1 MEDYSKY
8 SDQFFNSR
16 DGKYVLA
23 FFDQDEIKKLLVNLE
38 DIESHSINLLFKKWI
53 SFAEKI
59 DDKYWNAAKYYCLLP
74 AALLICGVD
83 FIEFIRV
90 LDNSIMRCLCWE
102 TIAAAKKQ
110 GNNGGISFLEDY
122 LHASTIDINAEE
134 TKESLDGRIYVD
146 TLKIHAPEY
155 EWTEKPGKIE
165 RVLYHIVSN
174 TLIFDENSSWADL
187 GVNNILC
194 STGHFINSLPGRD
207 LEAIYLPKSAD
218 IVLDYPFVGFKNI
231 KEVYLGKDT
240 VISKGF
246 ISDMQKIA
254 KVR

>member
-16 DGKYVLA
+16 DGKFVLA
-23 FFDQDEIKKLLVNLE
+23 FFDRDEIKKLLANLE

-53 SFAEKI
+53 NFAEKI
-59 DDKYWNAAKYYCLLP
+59 DKSYWNADTYYSLLP
-74 AALLICGVD
+74 AALIICGVD

-102 TIAAAKKQ
+102 TIAAAKKK
-110 GNNGGISFLEDY
+110 GNNGGIAFLEDY

-134 TKESLDGRIYVD
+134 LRESLDGCIYVN
-146 TLKIHAPEY
+146 TLRIHAPEY
-155 EWTEKPGKIE
+155 KWPGKTA
-165 RVLYHIVSN
+165 RVLSHIVSN
-174 TLIFDENSSWADL
+174 TLIFDENSSWTDL
-187 GVNNILC
+187 GVDNILC
-194 STGHFINSLPGRD
+194 STGHFIDSLLDKD
-207 LEAIYLPKSAD
+207 LEVIYLPKSAD
-218 IVLDYPFVGFKNI
+218 IVLDYPFIDFKNI
-231 KEVYLGKDT
+231 KEVYLSKDT

>member
-8 SDQFFNSR
+8 SDQFFNSK
-16 DGKYVLA
+16 DGKWVLN
-23 FFDQDEIKKLLVNLE
+23 FLDNDEIKKLLLNLE
-38 DIESHSINLLFKKWI
+38 DIESHSINLLFKKWVN
-53 SFAEKI
+53 FAEKI
-59 DDKYWNAAKYYCLLP
+59 ESSYWNAGKYYCLLP
-74 AALLICGVD
+74 AALIICGVD

-90 LDNSIMRCLCWE
+90 LDNSIMRCLCWQ
-102 TIAAAKKQ
+102 TISAARQQ

-146 TLKIHAPEY
+146 TLRIHALEY
-155 EWTEKPGKIE
+155 KWTEKSGKIA

-174 TLIFDENSSWADL
+174 TLIFDENSSWSDL
-187 GVNNILC
+187 GINSILC
-194 STGHFINSLPGRD
+194 STGYFISSLPEKN
-207 LEAIYLPKSAD
+207 LEIIYLPKSAD

-231 KEVYLGKDT
+231 KEVYLSKDT
-240 VISKGF
+240 MISEGF
-246 ISDMQKIA
+246 VSDMQKIA